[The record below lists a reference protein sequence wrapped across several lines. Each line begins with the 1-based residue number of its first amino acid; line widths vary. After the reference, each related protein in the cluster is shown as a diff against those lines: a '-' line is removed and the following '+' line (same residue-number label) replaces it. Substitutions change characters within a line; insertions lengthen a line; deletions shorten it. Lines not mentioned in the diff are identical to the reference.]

1 MRICAM
7 SDVPASLGS
16 GCAAIPT
23 IAPNSVIGWTP
34 GRTTRAFSRS
44 TTQPPIA
51 RHFGGYIFAAHPAID
66 AASARLLWRADH
78 DPDVLTV
85 RADPAALDDPDHVLL
100 DALPGKTTLIVSG
113 NRQHLLI
120 SDGAHQLRLDI
131 HGTLLEGPV
140 RLHYQLAGITGVE
153 AQLHT
158 LRRLLALLRLGRFAR
173 GLEIVE
179 PRVDRWILMM
189 RAYDLSQAGKSQR
202 EIAASLFGAERV
214 ACEWR
219 ATSDSLRLRVQ
230 RLLRDAAAMVDGGYL
245 ALLAGGRS
253 SPADE

>member
-1 MRICAM
+1 M

-23 IAPNSVIGWTP
+23 IAQNLAMGRTP
-34 GRTTRAFSRS
+34 GRTTHAFSRS
-44 TTQPPIA
+44 TALLPTT
-51 RHFGGYIFAAHPAID
+51 RHAGGYIFAEDPTID
-66 AASARLLWRADH
+66 AMSARLLWRADH
-78 DPDVLTV
+78 DRGVLAV
-85 RADPAALDDPDHVLL
+85 RADPAAPDDPDHVRL

-113 NRQHLLI
+113 DRQHLLI

-140 RLHYQLAGITGVE
+140 RLHYQLAGTVGIE
-153 AQLHT
+153 AKLHT

-179 PRVDRWILMM
+179 PRVDRWVLML
-189 RAYDLSQAGKSQR
+189 RAYDLGQAGASQR

-219 ATSDSLRLRVQ
+219 TTSDSLRLRVQ

-245 ALLAGGRS
+245 ALLGGGRS
-253 SPADE
+253 SLPDR